1 MHGALTVG
9 TDRAGLARFLLPDQS
24 IYMWVLGKVSAGGAN
39 LRGSALM
46 QRGHIDSGTLGG
58 SALLHVGSG
67 VNWLSLH
74 RADSYLSQ
82 LASVWRE
89 EQRRHRFSLET
100 STNGISRRDY
110 RQREVV
116 IFL

>member
-9 TDRAGLARFLLPDQS
+9 TDWDLPVS
-24 IYMWVLGKVSAGGAN
+24 SSLTSRYTLWVLGKVSAGGAD